1 MATSLIFKRRLKSE
15 LENEPIQEGSLILLT
30 DTNEL
35 YYDSAEEHIRIIDSG
50 TLIYEISESVTFPS
64 ASASTATTAA
74 LGVAV
79 LGKMV
84 LGQK

>member
-35 YYDSAEEHIRIIDSG
+35 YYDSAEAHI
-50 TLIYEISESVTFPS
+50 
-64 ASASTATTAA
+64 
-74 LGVAV
+74 
-79 LGKMV
+79 
-84 LGQK
+84 

>member
-15 LENEPIQEGSLILLT
+15 LETEPVVEGSLILLT

-35 YYDSAEEHIRIIDSG
+35 YYDSVEEHIKIIDSS
-50 TLIYEISESVTFPS
+50 TLLYEISESVTFPS
-64 ASASTATTAA
+64 ASTATTAV

-84 LGQK
+84 LGQT